1 MSIRVENVKVE
12 IGGVTREAPYNQD
25 ELVAR
30 ARLWD
35 ETLLKY
41 FDIDAKPEL
50 NVPATALTIM
60 SLAVKLAKKCKDDLS
75 KLVSEYGP
83 SWEVKL
89 PDMNRPT
96 PITSLVTGLE
106 PKTLSDLLE
115 VPELVRQQLLAL
127 VENYTDNPLFY
138 VHAMLHAST
147 LILTLLES
155 SYVAQLVTYGCVQ
168 EGDACLKHPMLTDP
182 AVRGVGVDVVSGTIP
197 GIVVAV
203 CTTRQ
208 IDVSNAVRVLRELA
222 QRNFLVIVSGL
233 LAKILEVTPVEG
245 DQTLFDLFP
254 ERIVK
259 CTPLLGALH
268 YVGVLIRAAEIFAG
282 KKIPANYPEIA
293 NYILTK
299 IGVALA
305 VWGPPPIEILPIA
318 LAAIRLGVST
328 IVTPVELPVAIRA
341 KIRKWTA
348 QDTVLG
354 KTLEVEHA
362 PHVLLTYVKTPED
375 MITEIVRACLR
386 PCDNSKCRLAK
397 LSHYV
402 DVYVRLKGTLPPDLP
417 EVIRTE
423 AEVPLAL
430 RERAR
435 EILGPAWRER
445 EVPVDLKL
453 FTE

>member
-1 MSIRVENVKVE
+1 MSIKLENVKIE
-12 IGGVTREAPYNQD
+12 IGGVSREPPVNQD
-25 ELVAR
+25 ELVAK
-30 ARLWD
+30 AAQWD
-35 ETLLKY
+35 LTLLKY
-41 FDIDAKPEL
+41 FNIDVKPEL
-50 NVPATALTIM
+50 NVPSLTFTIM
-60 SLAVKLAKKCKDDLS
+60 SLTAKLS
-75 KLVSEYGP
+75 KRCRETISKLISEFGP
-83 SWEVKL
+83 SVEVKL
-89 PDMNRPT
+89 PDISRPT
-96 PITSLVTGLE
+96 PIISLATGLE

-115 VPELVRQQLLAL
+115 VPNLVKEQLLSL
-127 VENYTDNPLFY
+127 VENYSDSPVFY
-138 VHAMLHAST
+138 VHALLHAST
-147 LILTLLES
+147 LILTLLEAE
-155 SYVAQLVTYGCVQ
+155 YVAQLITYGCVQ
-168 EGDACLKHPMLTDP
+168 EGDACLKHPMLSDP

-203 CTTRQ
+203 CTTKQ
-208 IDVSNAVRVLRELA
+208 IDIGSVIRVLRELA
-222 QRNFLVIVSGL
+222 QRNFLIIVSGL

-254 ERIVK
+254 ERVIK

-282 KKIPANYPEIA
+282 KKITANFNEIA

-299 IGVALA
+299 IGVTLA
-305 VWGPPPIEILPIA
+305 VWGPPPVEILPVA

-328 IVTPVELPVAIRA
+328 VVTPVELPVAIKA
-341 KIRKWTA
+341 KPEKWTA

-375 MITEIVRACLR
+375 MIVEIVRACLR

-402 DVYVRLKGTLPPDLP
+402 DVYVRLKGTTPPDLP

-423 AEVPLAL
+423 AEVPLSL
-430 RERAR
+430 REKAK
-435 EILGPAWRER
+435 EILGPEWKER
-445 EVPVDLKL
+445 EVPIDLRL
-453 FTE
+453 VT